1 MTNYSKFIKRSRVER
16 FSFHKQNNS
25 NEMLFVKMDDLIHD
39 EISGNKFRKL
49 KYNIETARIQGCDT
63 IKSFGGAFSNHLLA
77 LASLGKIEGINTIG
91 VVRGDELNEQSNK
104 LLERCVD
111 LGMRLEFVS
120 RSQFKVAK
128 SLNGVVDDPSIFCV
142 PEGGANR
149 EGVLGCEDI
158 INETTNDYDY
168 IVVAQGTC
176 ATSLGIYSAMSFKSR
191 LVVVPVLKGFDAIGE
206 MQILARKAGISFD
219 RNRVDVLDQY
229 HFGGYAKTTTELDLF
244 IASFNSQSQ
253 FIVEPTYT
261 GKTLYALNEF
271 LAKQKGTKKVLF
283 VHTGGL
289 YHFKN
294 GNTAI

>member
-1 MTNYSKFIKRSRVER
+1 MTNYSKFIKRSRVEQ
-16 FSFHKQNNS
+16 FTFHKQNNS
-25 NEMLFVKMDDLIHD
+25 NEMLFVKRDDLIHD

-49 KYNIETARIQGCDT
+49 KYNIESARMHGCDT

-91 VVRGDELNEQSNK
+91 VVRGDELNQQSNK
-104 LLERCVD
+104 LLERCAD

-128 SLNGVVDDPSIFCV
+128 SLNGVVDDPSTFCV

-176 ATSLGIYSAMSFKSR
+176 ATSLGIYSAMSYKSR

-271 LAKQKGTKKVLF
+271 LAKQEGTKKVLF

>member
-1 MTNYSKFIKRSRVER
+1 MTNYSKFIKRSRVEQ
-16 FSFHKQNNS
+16 FTFHKQNNS
-25 NEMLFVKMDDLIHD
+25 NEMLFVKRDDLIHD

-49 KYNIETARIQGCDT
+49 KYNIESARMHGCDT

-104 LLERCVD
+104 LLERCAD

-176 ATSLGIYSAMSFKSR
+176 ATSLGIYSAMSYKSR

-219 RNRVDVLDQY
+219 RI
-229 HFGGYAKTTTELDLF
+229 G
-244 IASFNSQSQ
+244 
-253 FIVEPTYT
+253 
-261 GKTLYALNEF
+261 
-271 LAKQKGTKKVLF
+271 
-283 VHTGGL
+283 
-289 YHFKN
+289 
-294 GNTAI
+294 